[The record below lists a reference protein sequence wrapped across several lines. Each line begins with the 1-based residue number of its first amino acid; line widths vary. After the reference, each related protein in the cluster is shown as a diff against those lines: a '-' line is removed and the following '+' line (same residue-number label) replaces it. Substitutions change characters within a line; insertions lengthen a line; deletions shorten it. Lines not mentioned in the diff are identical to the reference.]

1 MLMKPCIPI
10 VIVLFTLLLI
20 PYGTVHSQ
28 NQTEYTIQINSDCS
42 ATWTIQQ
49 IGTNV
54 TIDPTFQSK
63 LSSLINATESITGR
77 NMTGILDS
85 ITVSFSGSYVDVEY
99 KFQWMNF
106 SKKENAKI
114 IIGDVFQVKDFFDQL
129 YGDGQV
135 DMTYPSQYVIASK
148 TEPFPYIENDSSRTL
163 VWLGTD
169 DFKDG
174 NPTIV
179 LIESSSTSGFLE
191 AWHNIVLIA
200 CLSVLAAGSLIGF
213 YVFKLRK
220 KKGKE
225 ITKKLEAPSLGIET
239 NEEKIVK
246 ILKSSGGSLCQSA
259 IAEQCK
265 FSKAKTSQLLATL
278 EDNGIVTRYKRGRDK
293 IVVLN
298 EQEKK

>member
-1 MLMKPCIPI
+1 M
-10 VIVLFTLLLI
+10 
-20 PYGTVHSQ
+20 
-28 NQTEYTIQINSDCS
+28 E
-42 ATWTIQQ
+42 
-49 IGTNV
+49 
-54 TIDPTFQSK
+54 FQSR
-63 LSSLINATESITGR
+63 LSSLINATESVTGR

-85 ITVSFSGSYVDVEY
+85 ITFAPSGSYAAVEY

-106 SKKENAKI
+106 SKKEDSEI

-135 DMTYPSQYVIASK
+135 NMTYPSQYVIESK
-148 TEPFPYIENDSSRTL
+148 TEPLPYKEDDSSRTL
-163 VWLGTD
+163 IWLGTD

-174 NPTIV
+174 NPSIV

-191 AWHNIVLIA
+191 AWQSMILIA
-200 CLSVLAAGSLIGF
+200 GLSVLAAGSLIGF
-213 YVFKLRK
+213 YAFKLRK
-220 KKGKE
+220 KKEKE
-225 ITKKLEAPSLGIET
+225 IMTTLEVSSLGIES
-239 NEEKIVK
+239 NEDRIVK